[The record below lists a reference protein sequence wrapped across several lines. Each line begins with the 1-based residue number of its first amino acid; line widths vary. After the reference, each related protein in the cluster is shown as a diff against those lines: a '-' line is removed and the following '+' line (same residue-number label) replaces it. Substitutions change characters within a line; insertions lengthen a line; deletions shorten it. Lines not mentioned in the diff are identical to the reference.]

1 MFCVLSKELLIWKD
15 KFKVNIDFHKA
26 FLENQKEE
34 SEGIPV
40 LEQKNRNAC
49 LVAIKKKPWN
59 INEYEWIFPFIKN
72 YNNIYFIT

>member
-26 FLENQKEE
+26 FLENKKEE

-49 LVAIKKKPWN
+49 LVAIKKALKYKWIWMN
-59 INEYEWIFPFIKN
+59 IPFYKKWK
-72 YNNIYFIT
+72 